1 MKIIKKTQI
10 AKTDLIIV
18 PLLKNKISKDLA
30 ENIDKSLLSEIQN
43 LSKKLKKDKAIT
55 QHLTYK
61 KQATDIIVIHLSDEK
76 KLADHLSLIAN
87 NITKDKK
94 EQITILISDLSSK
107 SLSTCIEG
115 LHEQLYVFDK
125 YLSDPE
131 KKAFYPESITFISN
145 MNKAEFEQLSQESL
159 DLSLAID
166 YIKNLVNTPP
176 VDCTPSTLAQEAKQ
190 IAKASRLI
198 KTKILEEKDILKEKM
213 NLLYSVGAGSNENS
227 KLIQL
232 EYKSKKAKNKKTI
245 LIVGKGVTFDAGG
258 LNIKPTGYIETMKC
272 DMAGAGAVLGLF
284 YLLSHIDL
292 PIHIIGLIPSVEN
305 LVGNKAYKPGDI
317 LRAHNGKTVEIINT
331 DAEGRLI
338 LADALSYGVDTHNP
352 ESVIDLATLTGAC
365 IAALGYTHTA
375 IVSNNDKLSSKIESA
390 AKHSDSLVHRLP
402 LTEFYQDK
410 VKGEISDY
418 KNYTAKIGAG
428 TVMAG
433 AFLEKFINETP
444 WVHLDIAGTAFLE
457 APLLNQKTGATG
469 APLKLLY
476 TLLKEY

>member
-10 AKTDLIIV
+10 QKTDLIVV
-18 PLLKNKISKDLA
+18 PLLKNKISKILNEHLDKTILNEIKILSKDLK
-30 ENIDKSLLSEIQN
+30 EDKSIV
-43 LSKKLKKDKAIT
+43 
-55 QHLTYK
+55 QHLSYK
-61 KQATDIIVIHLSDEK
+61 KQKADLILIHLSDEK
-76 KLADHLSLIAN
+76 KLADHISIIAN
-87 NITKDKK
+87 NISKNKKTNLTICIPHLDKNA
-94 EQITILISDLSSK
+94 LSIY
-107 SLSTCIEG
+107 IEG
-115 LHEQLYVFDK
+115 LHEQLYKFDK
-125 YLSDPE
+125 YLSDSE
-131 KKAFYPESITFISN
+131 QKAFYPDSVTFISN

-190 IAKASRLI
+190 IAKTSRLI
-198 KTKILEEKDILKEKM
+198 KTKVLDEKEILKLKM
-213 NLLYSVGAGSNENS
+213 NLLYSVGAGSDEDS

-232 EYKSKKAKNKKTI
+232 EYKGKKAKNKKPI

-272 DMAGAGAVLGLF
+272 DMGGAGAVLGLF

-292 PIHIIGLIPSVEN
+292 PIHIIGLIPAVEN
-305 LVGNKAYKPGDI
+305 LLGNKAYKPGDI
-317 LRAHNGKTVEIINT
+317 LTAHNSKTVEINNT

-338 LADALSYGVDTHNP
+338 LADALSYGVEKHKP
-352 ESVIDLATLTGAC
+352 ESIIDLATLTGAC
-365 IAALGYTHTA
+365 IAALGNTHTA
-375 IVSNNDKLSSKIESA
+375 IISNNDNLSTKIQIA

-402 LTEFYQDK
+402 LIEFYQDK

-418 KNYTAKIGAG
+418 KNYTAKVGAG
-428 TVMAG
+428 TIMAG
-433 AFLEKFINETP
+433 AFLEKFINKTP

-457 APLLNQKTGATG
+457 APLQNQKTGATG

-476 TLLKEY
+476 TFLKEY